1 MSIIVKKEN
10 GQFNMYQNE
19 ELIHENLKVVY
30 DKRKGPG
37 EGDIRLPDNSLG
49 KTWLSTTRF
58 ANTNEVDL
66 ANLPSRAPSTNS
78 TPKAPKENWV
88 DYLTEEEKVT
98 YEELK
103 KNAEERMS
111 KKQATNQFLEMAK
124 KFTKEELM
132 AMLAMN
138 GEG

>member
-1 MSIIVKKEN
+1 MSITVRKEN

-66 ANLPSRAPSTNS
+66 ANLPSRTKSEGTKPQIT
-78 TPKAPKENWV
+78 KESWV
-88 DYLTEEEKVT
+88 DHLTEEEKAT
-98 YEELK
+98 YDDLK
-103 KNAEERMS
+103 AKATERMT
-111 KKQATNQFLEMAK
+111 KAQKTNQFIEMMK
-124 KFTKEELM
+124 GFTKEELM
-132 AMLAMN
+132 AMMGNIEA
-138 GEG
+138 